1 MALMTRL
8 QKPTQDNAN
17 DITKNL
23 FSLQFES
30 ALSEEEKEL
39 LHLRARS
46 HAISVYQCA
55 QATYFVEILREIRL
69 LKSQLKNPSLKRT
82 ARILQDEKSRDVLQ
96 VGILGCG
103 RLGSQ
108 IAHCLLT
115 YGKLNPSEL
124 HISTRRPETLE
135 YLQQRGVD
143 CFFNNSRLVS
153 TVHVV
158 FIGVLPAQLMG
169 VAEEIKEDL
178 PATTAVYIPSTAF
191 PLRRLRLML
200 ATCNIVQPQFSWTAQ
215 SQNNSWNHSVN
226 INMALENKEVV
237 EKTCP
242 ISDDVSDQVIMVK
255 PKLAET
261 FLFAAVNMCSDLG
274 LTRPETLR
282 ALHLSMFGEN
292 EREPLKDHLTLA
304 DFGGTEGVEEM
315 SFPQFDLVQVYE
327 SESSYIGEKLSTST
341 ELRQA
346 FIRRYWQVFE
356 EYLQIRAYGH
366 FT

>member
-8 QKPTQDNAN
+8 QKSPQDNAN

-30 ALSEEEKEL
+30 ALTEEEREL

-69 LKSQLKNPSLKRT
+69 LKSQLKNPNLKRT
-82 ARILQDEKSRDVLQ
+82 TRILQDDKSKDALV

-143 CFFNNSRLVS
+143 CYYDNMRLVTS
-153 TVHVV
+153 VHVV
-158 FIGVLPAQLMG
+158 FMGILPSQFAGVADEIKDVLPS
-169 VAEEIKEDL
+169 
-178 PATTAVYIPSTAF
+178 TTIIYVPSSST
-191 PLRRLRLML
+191 PLRRLRQML
-200 ATCNIVQPQFSWTAQ
+200 ATSNIVQPEYTWTAE
-215 SQNNSWNHSVN
+215 SQNKAWNHSVN
-226 INMALENKEVV
+226 VNMALENKDVV

-242 ISDDVSDQVIMVK
+242 ICDDTSDQVIMVN
-255 PKLAET
+255 PKLAEV
-261 FLFAAVNMCSDLG
+261 FLFASVNMCSDLG
-274 LTRPETLR
+274 LTCEESLR
-282 ALHLSMFGEN
+282 ALHLSMFGES
-292 EREPLKDHLTLA
+292 ERQPLKDHLTMA
-304 DFGGTEGVEEM
+304 DFGAGEGGKEM
-315 SFPQFDLVQVYE
+315 NFPQFDLVQVSE
-327 SESSYIGEKLSTST
+327 SESHITQKLSTST
-341 ELRQA
+341 DLRQA
-346 FIRRYWQVFE
+346 FIKRYWQVFE
-356 EYLQIRAYGH
+356 EYLHIRAYGQL
-366 FT
+366 T